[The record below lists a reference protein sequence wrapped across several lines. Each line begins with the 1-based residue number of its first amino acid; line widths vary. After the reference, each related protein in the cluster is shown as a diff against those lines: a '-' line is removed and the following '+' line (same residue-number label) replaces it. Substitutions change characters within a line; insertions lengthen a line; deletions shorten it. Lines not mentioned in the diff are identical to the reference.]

1 MEQKKYWQNLGE
13 LNDTE
18 GYQKLVKDEF
28 QEDLPLLE
36 DRKGLLDAKAP
47 RRDFLKY
54 VGFSTAAA
62 AVAAGCEMPV
72 RKSIPYLNKP
82 ENLTPGVA
90 QYYATTYVAEG
101 DVVPVIAKVRDGRP
115 IKVDGNDGSF
125 MTGKIEGTSAR
136 VQSSVLDLYD
146 TARLQWPA
154 EVVSSNE
161 PPKELP
167 LVLDPLDK
175 KIAAELANGPVV
187 LLTSTIN
194 SPTTKKIISDFFA
207 KFPGGRH
214 VQYDAVSYSGMLQAN
229 EATYGKR
236 VIPDYKFNKAKVIVS
251 IGADF
256 LGTWL
261 NSEEYASQ
269 YAEGRTI
276 NQENPQ
282 MSKHIQFEG
291 MLSLTGSNADDRF
304 IHRPSETGAI
314 VLNLLAKLGG
324 SVSAPALSDDKL
336 KKGIDITAALLNE
349 NKGAGL
355 VVCGSNDPDIQILVN
370 AINELTGANG
380 ATINWANPLQT
391 RQGIDNEMDQLVK
404 DLNDGKVGTLLV
416 YEANPAYNYHNAE
429 AFKTGIQKA
438 KLAVS
443 FNDRVDETSALCK
456 YILPHPHYLE
466 SWGDAEGR
474 AGLISLQQPTIDHLF
489 RTRYFQTSLLKWSGS
504 DTDYEDYF
512 KNHYVTQLGGQ
523 SAFDQA
529 LQDGFIEPKELTTA
543 SSAFNGAAV
552 ADAASRVSAVKA
564 GADIEL
570 VLYQKVSIG
579 SGATANNPW
588 LQEMPDPV
596 SRATWDNYAM
606 ISYKMAADLG
616 IKLDDHYE
624 VEYTKPVVEFT
635 INGKPVK
642 LPILAIPGMHDKV
655 IAVALGYGREEGVGR
670 AGKGVGYNA
679 YPLVDGKGAAR
690 KYYVTDVTGAKN
702 TGDTYTIAYTQTHN
716 QYEGRKEVVREFS
729 LADFKKQP
737 DVLPHYRQELAEDF
751 AKKTNNFRDE
761 ATLYPVFESPG
772 AHWGMSI
779 DLNACTGCGACTI
792 ACTAENNVPVV
803 GKNEVKRS
811 HEMHWLR
818 IDRYYASYR
827 DNTEGDN
834 LNVVFMPM
842 LCQHCDNA
850 PCENVCPVSAT
861 NHSTEGLNQMAYNR
875 CIGTRYCANNCPFK
889 VRRFNWADYNGADS
903 FGDNQHFSGVGKLD
917 EAVLQM
923 NDDLTRMVLNPD
935 VTVRSRGVIE
945 KCSFCVQRLQD
956 AKLKA
961 KKSQDPSLI
970 RDVKTACMQ
979 ACSTGAIVFGNV
991 NDKESRVYKLRN
1003 VEQNRRMYYALEMI
1017 HVLPNISYLAKIR
1030 NTDRPVGVKE
1040 EHGAEEKKA
1049 EAHEQ
1054 SHG

>member
-13 LNDTE
+13 LNNTE

-28 QEDLPLLE
+28 QEDLPFVE

-90 QYYATTYVAEG
+90 QYYATTFVAEG

-115 IKVDGNDGSF
+115 IKVDGNAQSF
-125 MTGKIEGTSAR
+125 VSGKIEGTSAR

-154 EVVSSNE
+154 ELSGNKE
-161 PPKELP
+161 LKELP

-194 SPTTKKIISDFFA
+194 SPTTKQIIGEFFA

-214 VQYDAVSYSGMLQAN
+214 VQYDAISYSGMLQAN
-229 EATYGKR
+229 EITYGKR
-236 VIPDYKFNKAKVIVS
+236 VIPDYKFNKAKVVVG

-269 YAEGRTI
+269 YAEGRHI
-276 NQENPQ
+276 DQANPQ

-291 MLSLTGSNADDRF
+291 VLSLTGSNADDRF
-304 IHRPSETGAI
+304 LHRPSETGAV

-324 SVSAPALSDDKL
+324 GVSAPALSDDKL
-336 KKGIDITAALLNE
+336 KKGIDVTAALLNE
-349 NKGAGL
+349 NKGAAL
-355 VVCGSNDPDIQILVN
+355 VVCGSNDPDIQVLVN
-370 AINELTGANG
+370 AINELIGANG
-380 ATINWANPLQT
+380 TTINWANPVQT
-391 RQGIDNEMDQLVK
+391 RQGIDSEMDQLVK
-404 DLNDGKVGTLLV
+404 DLNDGKVGTLLI

-429 AFKTGIQKA
+429 GFKNGVKKA
-438 KLAVS
+438 KLAIS
-443 FNDRVDETSALCK
+443 FNDRVDETSVLCK

-504 DTDYEDYF
+504 NTDYEDYF
-512 KNHYVTQLGGQ
+512 KNYYITKLGDQ
-523 SAFDQA
+523 SALDKA
-529 LQDGFIEPKELTTA
+529 LQDGFIEPAELTTA
-543 SSAFNGAAV
+543 STPFNGAAV
-552 ADAASRVSAVKA
+552 AEAASRASAVKP
-564 GADIEL
+564 GANIEM

-579 SGATANNPW
+579 SGASANNPW
-588 LQEMPDPV
+588 LQEMPDPI

-606 ISYKMAADLG
+606 ISYKLAGELG

-624 VEYTKPVVEFT
+624 VEVTKPVIEFT
-635 INGKPVK
+635 INGKAVK

-655 IAVALGYGREEGVGR
+655 IAVALGYGRGEGVGK
-670 AGKGVGYNA
+670 AGHGVGFNA
-679 YPLVDGKGAAR
+679 YPWVDGKGATR
-690 KYYVTDVTGAKN
+690 KYYVTEVTAPKN
-702 TGDTYTIAYTQTHN
+702 TGETYVLAYTQTHN

-751 AKKTNNFRDE
+751 AKKTGNFRDE
-761 ATLYPVFESPG
+761 ATLYPVYESPG

-779 DLNACTGCGACTI
+779 DLNSCTGCGACTI

-803 GKNEVKRS
+803 GKSEVKRG

-818 IDRYYASYR
+818 IDRYYATYR
-827 DNTEGDN
+827 DNSEGDN

-889 VRRFNWADYNGADS
+889 VRRFNWADYTGADS
-903 FGDNQHFSGVGKLD
+903 FANNQEFGIVGGLD
-917 EAVLQM
+917 PVVAQM

-945 KCSFCVQRLQD
+945 KCTFCVQRLQD

-961 KKSQDPSLI
+961 KKSQDPSII

-1003 VEQNRRMYYALEMI
+1003 VEQNRRVYYALEQI

-1030 NTDRPVGVKE
+1030 NTDRPVGIKE
-1040 EHGAEEKKA
+1040 AHAAEKKEA
-1049 EAHEQ
+1049 AHEQ

>member
-13 LNDTE
+13 LNNTE
-18 GYQKLVKDEF
+18 GYQQLVKDEF
-28 QEDLPLLE
+28 QEDLPLME

-90 QYYATTYVAEG
+90 RYYATTFVAEG
-101 DVVPVIAKVRDGRP
+101 DVVPVVAKVRDGRP
-115 IKVDGNDGSF
+115 IKVDGNDRSF
-125 MTGKIEGTSAR
+125 ISGKIEGTSAR
-136 VQSSVLDLYD
+136 VQASVLDLYD

-154 EVVSSNE
+154 EIVNSNE

-175 KIAAELANGPVV
+175 KITDELAKGPVV

-194 SPTTKKIISDFFA
+194 SPTTRQIIDDFFK

-214 VQYDAVSYSGMLQAN
+214 VQYDAVSYSGILQAN
-229 EATYGKR
+229 EISYGKKA
-236 VIPDYKFNKAKVIVS
+236 IPDYKFDKAKVIVG

-269 YAEGRTI
+269 YAEGRKI

-291 MLSLTGSNADDRF
+291 VLSLTGSNADDRF
-304 IHRPSETGAI
+304 IHRPSETGAV

-324 SVSAPALSDDKL
+324 GVSAPALSDEKL

-349 NKGAGL
+349 NKGAAL
-355 VVCGSNDPDIQILVN
+355 VVCGSNDPDIQVLVN
-370 AINELTGANG
+370 AINELVGANG
-380 ATINWANPLQT
+380 TTINWANPVQT
-391 RQGIDNEMDQLVK
+391 RQGIDSEMDQLVK
-404 DLNDGKVGTLLV
+404 DLNDGKVNTLLV
-416 YEANPAYNYHNAE
+416 YEANPAYNYHNAD
-429 AFKTGIQKA
+429 AFKTGIQKT

-443 FNDRVDETSALCK
+443 FNDRADETSVLCK
-456 YILPHPHYLE
+456 YIIPHPHYLE

-504 DTDYEDYF
+504 NLDYEDYF
-512 KNHYVTQLGGQ
+512 KNHYVTKLGSQ

-543 SSAFNGAAV
+543 STPYNGAAV
-552 ADAASRVSAVKA
+552 ADAASKASAIKA
-564 GADIEL
+564 GSDIEL
-570 VLYQKVSIG
+570 VLYQKVSMG
-579 SGATANNPW
+579 SGAAANNPW
-588 LQEMPDPV
+588 LQEMPDPI

-624 VEYTKPVVEFT
+624 VEFTKPVVEFT
-635 INGKPVK
+635 INGNPVK

-655 IAVALGYGREEGVGR
+655 IAVAVGYGRGEGAGR
-670 AGKGVGYNA
+670 AGRGVGYNA
-679 YPLVDGKGAAR
+679 YPLVDGKGATR
-690 KYYVTDVTGAKN
+690 KYYITDVTAAKN
-702 TGDTYTIAYTQTHN
+702 TGDIYPIAYTQTHN

-729 LADFKKQP
+729 LGDFRKQP

-751 AKKTNNFRDE
+751 AKKTQNFRDE
-761 ATLYPVFESPG
+761 ATLYPVYESPG

-803 GKNEVKRS
+803 GKNEVQRS

-818 IDRYYASYR
+818 IDRYYASHR

-889 VRRFNWADYNGADS
+889 VRRFNWADYTGADS
-903 FGDNQHFSGVGKLD
+903 FGDNQNFSGVGKLD

-961 KKSQDPSLI
+961 KKSQDPSII

-1003 VEQNRRMYYALEMI
+1003 EEQNRRMYYALEMI

-1040 EHGAEEKKA
+1040 EHGAVEKKEA
-1049 EAHEQ
+1049 AHEQ